1 MTLALLVMLAVGPT
15 APNPALTPG
24 VVRPL
29 THAAI
34 CTTAWGRDRRHVT
47 EAKKREIARR
57 YGLKRT
63 DIKPRGKGPC
73 CEFDHLIPRELG
85 GADDVANLWPQSWRE
100 ASQKDV
106 DENRLHRAVCAG
118 EISLETA
125 QQQMRNWGR

>member
-1 MTLALLVMLAVGPT
+1 MILPLLALLVVGPR
-15 APNPALTPG
+15 APDPGLTPG
-24 VVRPL
+24 VARPL
-29 THAAI
+29 TRAAI

-47 EAKKREIARR
+47 EAKKRDVARR

-85 GADDVANLWPQSWRE
+85 GADDVDNLWPQSWRE

-106 DENRLHRAVCAG
+106 EENRLHRAVCAG
-118 EISLETA
+118 DVSLTTA
-125 QQQMRNWGR
+125 QRQMRHWRR